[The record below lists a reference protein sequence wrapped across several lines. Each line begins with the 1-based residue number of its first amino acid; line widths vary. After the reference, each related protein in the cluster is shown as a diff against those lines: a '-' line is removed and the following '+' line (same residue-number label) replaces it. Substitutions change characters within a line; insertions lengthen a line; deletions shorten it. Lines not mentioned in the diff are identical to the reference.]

1 MLSFASS
8 PQSTLGAEWELAIV
22 DAEDFS
28 LASRA
33 PEILEAL
40 KAEGTDH
47 LQGKIVGE
55 MLTNT
60 VEIVSGVQTD
70 VAGITADLSAT
81 LDYLRNILAP
91 RGLDVMCAGTHPFSP
106 WWEQEVTPAYRYEE
120 LVNRTQWW
128 GRQMLIFGVHTHV
141 GIANRDHVMPIVRA
155 LMAYVPHLEAVSASS
170 PYWAGHDTHYA
181 SNRAMLFQQLP
192 TAGLPFQL
200 KNWAEYEDYIGD
212 MLHTGVVD
220 SINEIRWDISPAPGW
235 GTVEIRVCDGIP
247 TVAELAAVTAFV
259 QCLVH
264 DMSQRLDRG
273 EELNFLP
280 DWFHAKT
287 SGAQL
292 ATAWTRS
299 SSKTL
304 PATNVWS
311 RTSLLTRWSDWPRSL
326 RNSGARLSWNRC
338 CHLPALEPP
347 TSGRRRYL
355 KKPAVWKTLPV
366 FWLRKCGPENRLAGK
381 SQPHSA
387 ACWRS
392 TCSSSGHAAAKPG
405 CSS

>member
-8 PQSTLGAEWELAIV
+8 AQSTLGAEWELAIV
-22 DAEDFS
+22 DAEDFA

-40 KAEGTDH
+40 KADGNENFEG
-47 LQGKIVGE
+47 KVVGE

-60 VEIVSGVQTD
+60 LEIVSGVQTD
-70 VAGITADLSAT
+70 VAGITADLSET
-81 LDYLRNILAP
+81 LDYLRSILAP
-91 RGLDVMCAGTHPFSP
+91 RGLDVLSAGTHPFSP

-170 PYWAGHDTHYA
+170 PYWAGHDTQYA

-200 KNWAEYEDYIGD
+200 KNWGEYEDYIGD

-220 SINEIRWDISPAPGW
+220 SINEIRWDIRPAPGW
-235 GTVEIRVCDGIP
+235 GTVEVRVCDGIP
-247 TVAELAAVTAFV
+247 TLAELAAVTAFV

-280 DWFHAKT
+280 DWFHRENKWRSARYGMDT
-287 SGAQL
+287 IIIENAACDERLVTDVIADEVERLAPIAQELGCSAELESMLNFARVGASYQRQKKLFEETGRIEDVAGLL
-292 ATAWTRS
+292 AAEMR
-299 SSKTL
+299 
-304 PATNVWS
+304 A
-311 RTSLLTRWSDWPRSL
+311 
-326 RNSGARLSWNRC
+326 G
-338 CHLPALEPP
+338 
-347 TSGRRRYL
+347 
-355 KKPAVWKTLPV
+355 KPAGW
-366 FWLRKCGPENRLAGK
+366 
-381 SQPHSA
+381 
-387 ACWRS
+387 
-392 TCSSSGHAAAKPG
+392 
-405 CSS
+405 

>member
-22 DAEDFS
+22 DAEGFS

-220 SINEIRWDISPAPGW
+220 SINEIRWDIRPAPGW

-280 DWFHAKT
+280 DWFHRENKWRSARYGMDT
-287 SGAQL
+287 IIIENAACDERLVTDVIADEVERLAPIAEELGCSAELESMLSFARVGASYQRQKKVFEETGRMEDV
-292 ATAWTRS
+292 AG
-299 SSKTL
+299 
-304 PATNVWS
+304 
-311 RTSLLTRWSDWPRSL
+311 LLVEEMRA
-326 RNSGARLSWNRC
+326 G
-338 CHLPALEPP
+338 
-347 TSGRRRYL
+347 
-355 KKPAVWKTLPV
+355 KPAGW
-366 FWLRKCGPENRLAGK
+366 
-381 SQPHSA
+381 
-387 ACWRS
+387 
-392 TCSSSGHAAAKPG
+392 
-405 CSS
+405 

>member
-22 DAEDFS
+22 DAEGFS

-200 KNWAEYEDYIGD
+200 KNWDEYEDYIGD

-220 SINEIRWDISPAPGW
+220 SINEIRWDIRPAPGW

-280 DWFHAKT
+280 DWFHRENKWRSARYGMDT
-287 SGAQL
+287 IIIENAACDERLVTDVIADEVERLAPIAEELGCSAELESMLSFARVGASYQRQKKVFEETGRMEDV
-292 ATAWTRS
+292 AG
-299 SSKTL
+299 
-304 PATNVWS
+304 
-311 RTSLLTRWSDWPRSL
+311 LLVEEMRA
-326 RNSGARLSWNRC
+326 G
-338 CHLPALEPP
+338 
-347 TSGRRRYL
+347 
-355 KKPAVWKTLPV
+355 KPAGW
-366 FWLRKCGPENRLAGK
+366 
-381 SQPHSA
+381 
-387 ACWRS
+387 
-392 TCSSSGHAAAKPG
+392 
-405 CSS
+405 

>member
-8 PQSTLGAEWELAIV
+8 AQSTLGAEWELAIV
-22 DAEDFS
+22 DAEDFA

-33 PEILEAL
+33 PEVLEAL
-40 KAEGTDH
+40 KADGNENF
-47 LQGKIVGE
+47 QGKIVGE

-60 VEIVSGVQTD
+60 LEIVSGVQAE
-70 VAGITADLSAT
+70 VAGITADLSET
-81 LDYLRNILAP
+81 LDYLRSILAP
-91 RGLDVMCAGTHPFSP
+91 RGLDVLSAGTHPFSP

-170 PYWAGHDTHYA
+170 PYWAGHDTQYA

-200 KNWAEYEDYIGD
+200 KDWEEYENYIGD

-220 SINEIRWDISPAPGW
+220 SINEIRWDIRPAPGW
-235 GTVEIRVCDGIP
+235 GTVEVRVCDGIP
-247 TVAELAAVTAFV
+247 TLAELAAVTAFV

-280 DWFHAKT
+280 DWFHRENKWRSARYGMDT
-287 SGAQL
+287 IIIENAACDERLVTDVIADEVERLAPVAQQLGCAAELESMLNFARVGASYQRQKKLFEETGRIEDVAGLL
-292 ATAWTRS
+292 AAEMR
-299 SSKTL
+299 
-304 PATNVWS
+304 A
-311 RTSLLTRWSDWPRSL
+311 
-326 RNSGARLSWNRC
+326 G
-338 CHLPALEPP
+338 
-347 TSGRRRYL
+347 
-355 KKPAVWKTLPV
+355 KPAGW
-366 FWLRKCGPENRLAGK
+366 
-381 SQPHSA
+381 
-387 ACWRS
+387 
-392 TCSSSGHAAAKPG
+392 
-405 CSS
+405 

>member
-200 KNWAEYEDYIGD
+200 KNWDEYEDYIGD

-220 SINEIRWDISPAPGW
+220 SINEIRWDIRPAPGW

-280 DWFHAKT
+280 DWFHRENKWRSARYGMDT
-287 SGAQL
+287 IIIENAACDERLVTDVIADEVERLAPIAEELGCSAELESMLSFARVGASYQRQKKVFEETGRMEDV
-292 ATAWTRS
+292 AG
-299 SSKTL
+299 
-304 PATNVWS
+304 
-311 RTSLLTRWSDWPRSL
+311 LLVEEMRA
-326 RNSGARLSWNRC
+326 G
-338 CHLPALEPP
+338 
-347 TSGRRRYL
+347 
-355 KKPAVWKTLPV
+355 KPAGW
-366 FWLRKCGPENRLAGK
+366 
-381 SQPHSA
+381 
-387 ACWRS
+387 
-392 TCSSSGHAAAKPG
+392 
-405 CSS
+405 

>member
-70 VAGITADLSAT
+70 VAGITADLNES
-81 LDYLRNILAP
+81 LDYLRSILAP
-91 RGLDVMCAGTHPFSP
+91 RGLDVLCAGTHPFSP
-106 WWEQEVTPAYRYEE
+106 WWEQEITPAYRYEE

-200 KNWAEYEDYIGD
+200 KNWDEYEDYIGD

-220 SINEIRWDISPAPGW
+220 SINEIRWDIRPAPGW

-280 DWFHAKT
+280 DWFHRENK
-287 SGAQL
+287 
-292 ATAWTRS
+292 WRS
-299 SSKTL
+299 
-304 PATNVWS
+304 
-311 RTSLLTRWSDWPRSL
+311 
-326 RNSGARLSWNRC
+326 ARYGMD
-338 CHLPALEPP
+338 
-347 TSGRRRYL
+347 TIII
-355 KKPAVWKTLPV
+355 
-366 FWLRKCGPENRLAGK
+366 ENAACDERLVTDVIADEVERLA
-381 SQPHSA
+381 PVA
-387 ACWRS
+387 EEL
-392 TCSSSGHAAAKPG
+392 G
-405 CSS
+405 CSAELESMLSFARVGASYQRQKKVFEETGRMEDVAGLLVEEMRAGKPVGW

>member
-70 VAGITADLSAT
+70 VAGITADLSES
-81 LDYLRNILAP
+81 LDYLRSILAP

-220 SINEIRWDISPAPGW
+220 SINEIRWDIRPAPGW

-247 TVAELAAVTAFV
+247 TMAELAAVTAFV

-273 EELNFLP
+273 EELNFMP
-280 DWFHAKT
+280 DWFHRENKWRSARYGMDT
-287 SGAQL
+287 IIIENAACDERLVTDVIADEVERLAPIAEELGCSAELESMLSFARVGASYQRQKKL
-292 ATAWTRS
+292 FEETGRMEDVAG
-299 SSKTL
+299 
-304 PATNVWS
+304 
-311 RTSLLTRWSDWPRSL
+311 LLVEEMRA
-326 RNSGARLSWNRC
+326 G
-338 CHLPALEPP
+338 
-347 TSGRRRYL
+347 
-355 KKPAVWKTLPV
+355 KPAGW
-366 FWLRKCGPENRLAGK
+366 
-381 SQPHSA
+381 
-387 ACWRS
+387 
-392 TCSSSGHAAAKPG
+392 
-405 CSS
+405 

>member
-8 PQSTLGAEWELAIV
+8 AQSTLGAEWELAIV
-22 DAEDFS
+22 DAEDFA

-33 PEILEAL
+33 PEVLEAL
-40 KAEGTDH
+40 KADGNENFH
-47 LQGKIVGE
+47 GKIVGE

-60 VEIVSGVQTD
+60 LEIVSGVQAE
-70 VAGITADLSAT
+70 VAGITADLSET
-81 LDYLRNILAP
+81 LDYLRSILAP
-91 RGLDVMCAGTHPFSP
+91 RGLDVLSAGTHPFSP

-170 PYWAGHDTHYA
+170 PYWAGHDTQYA

-200 KNWAEYEDYIGD
+200 KNWGEYEDYIGD

-220 SINEIRWDISPAPGW
+220 SINEIRWDIRPAPGW
-235 GTVEIRVCDGIP
+235 GTVEVRVCDGIP
-247 TVAELAAVTAFV
+247 TLAELAAVTAFV

-280 DWFHAKT
+280 DWFHRENKWRSARYGMDT
-287 SGAQL
+287 IIIENAACDERLVTDVIADEVERLAPIAEELGCSAELESMLSFARVGASYQRQKKVFEETGRMEDV
-292 ATAWTRS
+292 AG
-299 SSKTL
+299 
-304 PATNVWS
+304 
-311 RTSLLTRWSDWPRSL
+311 LLVEEMRA
-326 RNSGARLSWNRC
+326 G
-338 CHLPALEPP
+338 
-347 TSGRRRYL
+347 
-355 KKPAVWKTLPV
+355 KPAGW
-366 FWLRKCGPENRLAGK
+366 
-381 SQPHSA
+381 
-387 ACWRS
+387 
-392 TCSSSGHAAAKPG
+392 
-405 CSS
+405 

>member
-22 DAEDFS
+22 DAEGFS

-60 VEIVSGVQTD
+60 VEIVSGAQTD

-220 SINEIRWDISPAPGW
+220 SINEIRWDIRPAPGW

-280 DWFHAKT
+280 DWFHRENKWRSARYGMDT
-287 SGAQL
+287 IIIENAACDERLVTDVIADEVERLAPIAEELGCSAELESMLSFARVGASYQRQKKVFEETGRMEDV
-292 ATAWTRS
+292 AG
-299 SSKTL
+299 
-304 PATNVWS
+304 
-311 RTSLLTRWSDWPRSL
+311 LLVEEMRA
-326 RNSGARLSWNRC
+326 G
-338 CHLPALEPP
+338 
-347 TSGRRRYL
+347 
-355 KKPAVWKTLPV
+355 KPAGW
-366 FWLRKCGPENRLAGK
+366 
-381 SQPHSA
+381 
-387 ACWRS
+387 
-392 TCSSSGHAAAKPG
+392 
-405 CSS
+405 

>member
-1 MLSFASS
+1 MHSFASS
-8 PQSTLGAEWELAIV
+8 PQSTLGAEWELALV
-22 DAEDFS
+22 NAEDFS

-33 PEILEAL
+33 PEVLEAL

-47 LQGKIVGE
+47 LQGKFVGE

-60 VEIVSGVQTD
+60 IEIVSGVQTD
-70 VAGITADLSAT
+70 VAGITADLNES
-81 LDYLRNILAP
+81 LDYLRSILAP
-91 RGLDVMCAGTHPFSP
+91 RGLDVLCAGTHPFSP

-220 SINEIRWDISPAPGW
+220 SINEIRWDIRPAPGW

-280 DWFHAKT
+280 DWFHRENKWRSARYGMDT
-287 SGAQL
+287 IIIENAACDERLVTDVIADEVERLAPIAEELGCSAELESMLSFARVGASYQRQKKL
-292 ATAWTRS
+292 FEETGRMEDVAG
-299 SSKTL
+299 
-304 PATNVWS
+304 
-311 RTSLLTRWSDWPRSL
+311 LLVEEMRV
-326 RNSGARLSWNRC
+326 G
-338 CHLPALEPP
+338 
-347 TSGRRRYL
+347 
-355 KKPAVWKTLPV
+355 KPAGW
-366 FWLRKCGPENRLAGK
+366 
-381 SQPHSA
+381 
-387 ACWRS
+387 
-392 TCSSSGHAAAKPG
+392 
-405 CSS
+405 

>member
-47 LQGKIVGE
+47 LRGKIVGE

-170 PYWAGHDTHYA
+170 PYWAGHDTQYA

-200 KNWAEYEDYIGD
+200 KNWGEYEDYIGD

-220 SINEIRWDISPAPGW
+220 SINEIRWDIRPAPGW
-235 GTVEIRVCDGIP
+235 GTVEVRVCDGIP
-247 TVAELAAVTAFV
+247 TLAELAAVTAFV

-280 DWFHAKT
+280 DWFHRENKWRSARYGMDT
-287 SGAQL
+287 IIIENAACDERLVTDVIADEVERLAPIAQELGCSAELESMLNFARVGASYQRQKKLFEETGRIEDVAGLL
-292 ATAWTRS
+292 AAEMR
-299 SSKTL
+299 
-304 PATNVWS
+304 A
-311 RTSLLTRWSDWPRSL
+311 
-326 RNSGARLSWNRC
+326 G
-338 CHLPALEPP
+338 
-347 TSGRRRYL
+347 
-355 KKPAVWKTLPV
+355 KPAGW
-366 FWLRKCGPENRLAGK
+366 
-381 SQPHSA
+381 
-387 ACWRS
+387 
-392 TCSSSGHAAAKPG
+392 
-405 CSS
+405 

>member
-70 VAGITADLSAT
+70 VAGITADLSES
-81 LDYLRNILAP
+81 LDYLKSILAP
-91 RGLDVMCAGTHPFSP
+91 RGLDVLSAGTHPFSP

-200 KNWAEYEDYIGD
+200 KNWDQYEDYIGD

-220 SINEIRWDISPAPGW
+220 SINEIRWDIRPAPGW

-247 TVAELAAVTAFV
+247 TMAELAAVTAFV

-273 EELNFLP
+273 EELNFMP
-280 DWFHAKT
+280 DWFHRENKWRSARYGMDT
-287 SGAQL
+287 IIIENAACDERLVTDVIADEVERLAPVADELGCSAELESMLSFARVGASYQRQKKLFEETGRIEDVAGLL
-292 ATAWTRS
+292 AEEMRA
-299 SSKTL
+299 
-304 PATNVWS
+304 
-311 RTSLLTRWSDWPRSL
+311 
-326 RNSGARLSWNRC
+326 G
-338 CHLPALEPP
+338 
-347 TSGRRRYL
+347 
-355 KKPAVWKTLPV
+355 KPAGW
-366 FWLRKCGPENRLAGK
+366 
-381 SQPHSA
+381 
-387 ACWRS
+387 
-392 TCSSSGHAAAKPG
+392 
-405 CSS
+405 